1 MSIARVNG
9 STPHVTRAV
18 TIGTIVL
25 TYTVTTAERPN
36 KLASPKENGF
46 RQAPAVPGA
55 EGFAKYTAA
64 GQHGRVLLV
73 TTRDDDDPETAAPI
87 SGSLRKALDARGP
100 RTGAFR
106 VSGTMELK
114 SQTGKSGQQV

>member
-1 MSIARVNG
+1 MRITRVDGSI
-9 STPHVTRAV
+9 PHVTRAL

-25 TYTVTTAERPN
+25 TYTVTSAERPN
-36 KLASPKENGF
+36 NLVSPKKDRFG
-46 RQAPAVPGA
+46 QAPAFPAA
-55 EGFAKYTAA
+55 EGLAKDTAA

-73 TTRDDDDPETAAPI
+73 TTLDDDDPKAAAPI
-87 SGSLRKALDARGP
+87 RGRLRKALDTSGP
-100 RTGAFR
+100 RIVACR